1 MQRKNL
7 KCIQGVDFDLIE
19 NVPNN
24 GTKYVLSFD
33 DSCEVNSNS
42 KQFVKTANAGRHKGL
57 NTIYIKQNLFQ
68 QSKKGT
74 YVVLQNTHIVLF
86 TSPRDV

>member
-42 KQFVKTANAGRHKGL
+42 K
-57 NTIYIKQNLFQ
+57 
-68 QSKKGT
+68 
-74 YVVLQNTHIVLF
+74 
-86 TSPRDV
+86 